1 MDSISVSVTIFLQ
14 QNQNILL
21 VEFKNTVLSAVKYIA
36 IFGLFV
42 CLVNIPNSHEARRQ
56 QRRDFSYTS
65 KVKQQCNE
73 VCQNDTQVS
82 CNDYIVFFSH
92 PSSK

>member
-42 CLVNIPNSHEARRQ
+42 CLVNIPNSHAARRQ